1 MNIIVL
7 QHIKIE
13 DPGYIKDLMLADGFK
28 LTTIELDEGEK
39 IPDDLSKFDG
49 MFCMGGPMDTY
60 MEDQYP
66 WLIDEKKRIKEFVV
80 DLKKPYLGFCLGCQL
95 LGEVVGG
102 KVVKSNPAEIGI
114 MDINFSKEKVNDKLF
129 NEFPDQIKSL
139 QWHSYEVQGI
149 ENNKDVTLI
158 ASSPVTKFQIFK
170 YQNHAYGIQFH
181 IEIKDTTVNEW
192 GCVPEYKKALEEQL
206 GEGALEKFD
215 QAAKDNMKD
224 MNKYSRSLYEK
235 FPVKFKKSKYTKKKL
250 VGKYCVL
257 EPVNVKKHAKDLY
270 ENFSIDKEG
279 IDWIYM
285 PTGPYKSFSSFKK
298 YLTTEKLSGNP
309 FFYSI
314 YSKKLKTYCGLAS
327 YLRITPEVGT
337 IEVWITY
344 AKNLQK
350 TVEATEA
357 MYLMMKNAFEILGYR
372 RYEWKCDSLNKRSN
386 KAAIRLGF
394 KFEGVFRYNL

>member
-66 WLIDEKKRIKEFVV
+66 CLIDEKKRIKEFVV

-158 ASSPVTKFQIFK
+158 ASSPITKFQIFK

-192 GCVPEYKKALEEQL
+192 GCVSEYKKALEEQL

-215 QAAKDNMKD
+215 QAAKDNIKE
-224 MNKYSRSLYEK
+224 MNKYSRSLYEN
-235 FPVKFKKSKYTKKKL
+235 FKK
-250 VGKYCVL
+250 
-257 EPVNVKKHAKDLY
+257 
-270 ENFSIDKEG
+270 
-279 IDWIYM
+279 
-285 PTGPYKSFSSFKK
+285 
-298 YLTTEKLSGNP
+298 
-309 FFYSI
+309 
-314 YSKKLKTYCGLAS
+314 
-327 YLRITPEVGT
+327 
-337 IEVWITY
+337 
-344 AKNLQK
+344 
-350 TVEATEA
+350 
-357 MYLMMKNAFEILGYR
+357 IL
-372 RYEWKCDSLNKRSN
+372 
-386 KAAIRLGF
+386 
-394 KFEGVFRYNL
+394 